1 VWVTCINGGLVPLFS
16 STFLYAVLFLSLT
29 LYRVKSEQISLDG
42 LLLFSAVGFVELSRK
57 FILSFFLFMHEKMA
71 TWLASQKWTSL
82 ACQLSNSN
90 LFFFSFLLKFKFYKS
105 LSNSPILVWIYLQF
119 FFFFSIVLEIYF
131 LQGGPINFK

>member
-1 VWVTCINGGLVPLFS
+1 MTCINGGLVPLFS

-71 TWLASQKWTSL
+71 TWLASQKWTKL
-82 ACQLSNSN
+82 GLPAFKFKPFF
-90 LFFFSFLLKFKFYKS
+90 LFFFAKVQ
-105 LSNSPILVWIYLQF
+105 IL
-119 FFFFSIVLEIYF
+119 
-131 LQGGPINFK
+131 